1 MLPEVILLLT
11 ILLSF
16 GFWKNR
22 HWLIKWFTGYGDE
35 LKRAWNQPKVPSN
48 YEMVKVTKR
57 GLFSFVC
64 MIFFFVMVFTFKP
77 WWWAVPSFLLVYF
90 IGGLVIGLNGGFDD
104 E

>member
-11 ILLSF
+11 ILLGF

-22 HWLIKWFTGYGDE
+22 HWLKRWLGDYPAE
-35 LKRAWNQPKVPSN
+35 LKRAWNTPNVPSN

-57 GLFSFVC
+57 GMFSFGC
-64 MIFFFVMVFTFKP
+64 MILFFILIFIVKP
-77 WWWAVPSFLLVYF
+77 WWWAIIIFLIVYF
-90 IGGLVIGLNGGFDD
+90 GGGLLIGLQGGFNN